1 MGQRREFVA
10 PSSEAEQSGP
20 PPSARSTSLPDS
32 VRSFSGRYGPVLAAA
47 NFNVWPHA
55 LLLEADDST
64 PHWQRIGLDRNEL
77 FFLLT
82 ALSHYYAHES
92 WPALSIERLARWLD
106 LTERRVQQIKNTL
119 IEDQYLR
126 RVPRRDRDGNR
137 RPDALDF
144 TPLFAL
150 LEACLLRYHPDLI
163 TRDAGPIW
171 LPPGPTAHPLDPD
184 DFGRRRQEKRR
195 RQKDARTKETT
206 DTDDEASG
214 LHPSGEISFTRGVQP
229 DSPHAVQPVAPGGSS
244 ELHPASEA
252 GCAGSETFVQRSPMK
267 AGQKDRAVVP
277 PGPSVPGSA
286 RWDSR
291 STSPVRNLP
300 LNDQVTAI
308 VEHHARAFRDD
319 AVQQSVE
326 TAHHLWWNSRVP
338 LQAFAE
344 LLDRAALVTKQT
356 ISSGRIRHGEPGAR
370 QAMPYF
376 FRVLRTL
383 CDEASARSATAIA
396 DASGQ

>member
-1 MGQRREFVA
+1 
-10 PSSEAEQSGP
+10 
-20 PPSARSTSLPDS
+20 
-32 VRSFSGRYGPVLAAA
+32 VLAAA

-55 LLLEADDST
+55 LLLESDDST

-77 FFLLT
+77 FFLLI

-106 LTERRVQQIKNTL
+106 LTERRVQQIKSTL
-119 IEDQYLR
+119 IEDQYLI

-163 TRDAGPIW
+163 TRDAVPIW

-184 DFGRRRQEKRR
+184 DFGRRRQERL
-195 RQKDARTKETT
+195 RQRHKGARSKETT
-206 DTDDEASG
+206 DADGETSG
-214 LHPSGEISFTRGVQP
+214 DHPPGETSFTRGVQP
-229 DSPHAVQPVAPGGSS
+229 ASPPTLQPVAPGRSS
-244 ELHPASEA
+244 QLRPAGVT
-252 GCAGSETFVQRSPMK
+252 GCAGSDTSIQTSRSTPVR
-267 AGQKDRAVVP
+267 KDRAVEP
-277 PGPSVPGSA
+277 PGPSAPGYA
-286 RWDSR
+286 EWDSR
-291 STSPVRNLP
+291 SAPSARALP
-300 LNDQVTAI
+300 LNDRITAV

-338 LQAFAE
+338 LQTFAE

-396 DASGQ
+396 DVSGQ